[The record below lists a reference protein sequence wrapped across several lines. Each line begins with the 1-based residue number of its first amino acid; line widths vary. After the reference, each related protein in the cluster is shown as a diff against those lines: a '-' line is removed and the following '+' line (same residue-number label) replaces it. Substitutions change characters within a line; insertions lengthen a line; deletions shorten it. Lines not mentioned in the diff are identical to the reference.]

1 MSDATAD
8 LAPTPDEPSPVPMS
22 PAPPHAAPPTPL
34 APAAG
39 SRSREQRAADDSPAS
54 RAHRSLLPYF
64 LWLIGT
70 NAVLHLAI
78 ALTGNA
84 IGWTAAI
91 GMVVIALSYYLY
103 LATIGRGLGHVRYGR
118 LVAHAVTYAAVT
130 GGFLLHA
137 YMLFVVGAPAIRDAA
152 TGLDPGWA
160 GATIAMGG
168 FWMIGLLVHA
178 FGAIMDRGFEGKRA

>member
-1 MSDATAD
+1 MSDATAGF
-8 LAPTPDEPSPVPMS
+8 APTPDDPNPVPTN
-22 PAPPHAAPPTPL
+22 PASPTPL
-34 APAAG
+34 TPGAE
-39 SRSREQRAADDSPAS
+39 SRTREQRAADGSPTS

-64 LWLIGT
+64 LWLIAT
-70 NAVLHLAI
+70 NTVLHLAI

-91 GMVVIALSYYLY
+91 GTVVIALSYYLY

-137 YMLFVVGAPAIRDAA
+137 YVLFAIGAPAIRDAA

-160 GATIAMGG
+160 GATLAMGG

-178 FGAIMDRGFEGKRA
+178 FGAMMDRGFEGKRA